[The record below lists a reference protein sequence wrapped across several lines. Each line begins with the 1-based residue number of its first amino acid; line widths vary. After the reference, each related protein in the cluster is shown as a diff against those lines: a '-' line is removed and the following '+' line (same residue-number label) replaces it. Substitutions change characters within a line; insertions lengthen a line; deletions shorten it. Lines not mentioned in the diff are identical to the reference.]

1 MKAPQLTA
9 QNGTKN
15 IQRCSERSR
24 TTSWRLRRISANG
37 RSSSSDWSAR
47 PSDVAPIGL
56 DVVGLFPCL
65 CTYLLLLQIKQ
76 RRFAIHPEN
85 IGGCRRTPGVQRPP
99 HARGTGSPFT
109 ASPFTSRTSGART
122 ARSLLLFSD
131 DPGGGLRVNGGL
143 CSGNAQVSGGVG
155 LDDITGRSSSRRRF
169 VWKQGGRNGR
179 DLPS

>member
-1 MKAPQLTA
+1 MKAPQLTT
-9 QNGTKN
+9 QNGMKN
-15 IQRCSERSR
+15 IQRCSKRSR

-47 PSDVAPIGL
+47 PSDVEPVGL
-56 DVVGLFPCL
+56 NALGLFPCL
-65 CTYLLLLQIKQ
+65 CTYLLLLQIKP

-85 IGGCRRTPGVQRPP
+85 IGGCRRTPSVQRPP

-109 ASPFTSRTSGART
+109 PSPFTSRTSGART

-131 DPGGGLRVNGGL
+131 DPGERLRVNGGL
-143 CSGNAQVSGGVG
+143 CSGNAQASGGDG

-169 VWKQGGRNGR
+169 VWR
-179 DLPS
+179 